1 MLHMA
6 IWVVAIAILVS
17 WYFLVTY
24 YISMQQKSVTLDQL
38 SLYPQIKNN
47 LKSTNWFPQDQNSST
62 TITEV
67 ESLYLNKTSQHK
79 QIETYSREIQQPFE
93 NLLQHTLLP
102 PLNIWKDQ
110 YTNEIDETLIGKKFL
125 QNNTY
130 LDVNLISQWTDF
142 FKNIGVDS
150 LNNDIKSINVGSVSE
165 GSNGTFSISFDVSFT
180 AKTKR
185 SFLLFIDK
193 MSITSNK
200 DNVALINTFFFNLW
214 GVLKEKHNTTVDS
227 EIWKRISA
235 WIADPEADNPE
246 KKDKYIT
253 NNDIVKAIKLTANCE
268 DDMKMSDCYYTFREK
283 MRAIPPFAYS
293 LGADAANKEYELRM
307 FMKNLPPMMNVKSFV
322 FQKQNDGSY
331 DWQISVEAYW
341 KSMSDAEVQQIAA
354 FLGAKCAND
363 IVLSPSVALAQL
375 DEVIKQASSIS
386 QISNEK
392 SKDLAQLR
400 DAFDAINQKYDSLPW
415 FQKTVQL
422 FSLYRMLSEN
432 NMCQST
438 K

>member
-1 MLHMA
+1 MA
-6 IWVVAIAILVS
+6 VWVVFIAIVVS
-17 WYFLVTY
+17 WYILVTY
-24 YISMQQKSVTLDQL
+24 YTRMQKKVGTLDQL
-38 SLYPQIKNN
+38 SLYPEIK
-47 LKSTNWFPQDQNSST
+47 KSLQATNWFPQDQNSST
-62 TITEV
+62 TINEV
-67 ESLYLNKTSQHK
+67 SDLYINKTAQYK
-79 QIETYSREIQQPFE
+79 QIEAYSKEIQQPYE
-93 NLLQHTLLP
+93 NLLQHFLLP
-102 PLNIWKDQ
+102 PLNIWKNE
-110 YTNEIDETLIGKKFL
+110 YTNEIDETLVGKKFL
-125 QNNTY
+125 KYNTY

-150 LNNDIKSINVGSVSE
+150 LKNDIKSISVGSVSE
-165 GSNGTFSISFDVSFT
+165 GSNGTFSIWFNVSFT
-180 AKTKR
+180 AQTKR

-200 DNVALINTFFFNLW
+200 DNISLMNNFFFNLW
-214 GVLKEKHNTTVDS
+214 GVLKEKHQTTNDAEV
-227 EIWKRISA
+227 WKKINA
-235 WIADPEADNPE
+235 WVFDPEADNPD
-246 KKDKYIT
+246 KKDKYIE
-253 NNDIVKAIKLTANCE
+253 NNDIVKAIKRTANCE
-268 DDMKMSDCYYTFREK
+268 DGMKLSTCYYTFREK

-293 LGADAANKEYELRM
+293 LGADGTNKEYELRL
-307 FMKNLPPMMNVKSFV
+307 FLQNLPPMMNVKSFV

-354 FLGAKCAND
+354 FLWSKCAND
-363 IVLSPSVALAQL
+363 LVLSPSVALAQL

-400 DAFDAINQKYDSLPW
+400 EAFDAISSKYDSLPG
-415 FQKTVQL
+415 FQKAVQL

-432 NMCQST
+432 NMCQRT